1 MVHKGKTVA
10 ASAVR
15 TVAFHLDSV
24 LGFFF
29 FGFGFQFWFRFRVR
43 FRICI
48 CVWQAEAD
56 IGRQDAS

>member
-29 FGFGFQFWFRFRVR
+29 FGLGFSFGFGFEFGFV
-43 FRICI
+43 F
-48 CVWQAEAD
+48 VFVF
-56 IGRQDAS
+56 GRQRRT